1 MFVVAQH
8 GISDPA
14 IFWRRQ
20 LMAMPSMPRSLRLH
34 FALPNPDGSRAVCIW
49 EGESVEA
56 VSTYVEDLV
65 GPVSSNEYFEL
76 EGQFPIPLPS
86 R

>member
-8 GISDPA
+8 NISDPA

-20 LMAMPSMPRSLRLH
+20 LMAMPAMPRSLKLH

-49 EGESVEA
+49 EGDSVDA
-56 VSTYVEDLV
+56 VSSYVDDLV
-65 GPVSSNEYFEL
+65 GPVSSNEYFEV
-76 EGQFPIPLPS
+76 EGKFPIPLPA